1 VTGLAAIVVLGAAA
15 QWLAWRTR
23 LTSIL
28 LLLPVGFLV
37 GPEVAGIVDPDA
49 LFGDLLFP
57 LVSLCVALL
66 LFEGG
71 LSLNLHE
78 LKEHGPVVRRLVTIG
93 ALVTWAL
100 ATVAAMLLLGFDL
113 RAALLLGALLTV
125 TGPTV
130 VLPLLRQIRPTG
142 GVGPILKWEGILI
155 DPIGAVLAV
164 LVLEGITGASA
175 GDTVMSIVQTIVIGG
190 GIGVFLA
197 WGLSVVLERYWL
209 PDYLHVP
216 FALAATF
223 GGFAA
228 ANAVQH
234 EAGLLTVTLMGVYLA
249 NQKRTSVRHILEFKE
264 TVRDLLIPALFIIL
278 SARLRLADLAL
289 LDWGAVAFL
298 LVLVLVARPLSV
310 LASVAG
316 STTKRA
322 ERLFMMAMAPRGIV
336 AASVASIFA
345 LRLEEHGYDGA
356 RALVPATFVA
366 IVGTVV
372 VYGLAGAP
380 IARRL
385 GLAVANPQGVLIVGA
400 QEWARELAICL
411 KDQGLGILMVDTNG
425 ENIKAARM
433 AGIPAVRGN
442 ILREETED
450 KLDLA
455 GLGRLFA
462 LTQNDEV
469 NALCA
474 LHHLHL
480 FGRKAVYQLAP
491 AAGDEVSPHLR
502 GRYLPMTCRQAR
514 NGFRSGARPKATLL
528 TEQFT
533 MEQWVETHGE
543 DAVPLLRI
551 SKDGKVTVAT
561 SEAEFEAGPGDTLVG
576 LVSAAGDD

>member
-23 LTSIL
+23 LPSIL

-469 NALCA
+469 NALCS